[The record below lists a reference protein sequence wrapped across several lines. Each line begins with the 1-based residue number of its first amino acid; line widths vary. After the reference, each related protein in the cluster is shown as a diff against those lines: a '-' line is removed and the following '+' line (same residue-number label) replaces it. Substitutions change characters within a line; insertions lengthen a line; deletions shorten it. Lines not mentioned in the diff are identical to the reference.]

1 LEPDADQRPLLA
13 PELLNRVLDHVSI
26 GTVLADRSWTICHWN
41 DFMARHSGRGAA
53 EVLGKNLFA
62 FPELPKSWL
71 ERKLRSVLA
80 IRNYAFTSW
89 QERPYLFRLKNLRA
103 ITGNV
108 DYMYQDCS
116 FIPIDDERGEAEY
129 VLINVL
135 DMTDVYAYENRL
147 DAVTETVTELE
158 RLSHR
163 DGLTALYNRRH
174 LEQSLPTEFHR
185 AVAQGRPLSFIL
197 ADIDHFK
204 LLNDTY
210 GHIAGDE
217 VLRSVGACIAGNV
230 RGSDIAARY
239 GGEEFA
245 VVLPETGPD
254 VAGRV
259 AERLRGA
266 IAALSV
272 MFEGQ
277 PIAVTASFGF
287 SAQGPAMHGYTE
299 LVQAADHALY
309 RSKQGGRNRATS
321 A

>member
-1 LEPDADQRPLLA
+1 
-13 PELLNRVLDHVSI
+13 
-26 GTVLADRSWTICHWN
+26 
-41 DFMARHSGRGAA
+41 
-53 EVLGKNLFA
+53 
-62 FPELPKSWL
+62 
-71 ERKLRSVLA
+71 
-80 IRNYAFTSW
+80 
-89 QERPYLFRLKNLRA
+89 
-103 ITGNV
+103 
-108 DYMYQDCS
+108 MYQDCS
-116 FIPIDDERGEAEY
+116 FVPIVDERDEAEY

-147 DAVTETVTELE
+147 DAVAETMTERE

-174 LEQSLPTEFHR
+174 LEQSLATEFHR
-185 AVAQGRPLSFIL
+185 AVAQGHPLSFIL

-277 PIAVTASFGF
+277 PVAVTASFGF
-287 SAQGPAMHGYTE
+287 STQGPGMHGYTE

-309 RSKQGGRNRATS
+309 QSKQGGRNRATS